1 MTKAELQAFLNEKAR
16 SYESPE
22 FIADD
27 PIQIP
32 HGFTKKEDIEI
43 SAFLVATIAWGNR
56 KSIIANGKQLI
67 DRMGNCP
74 HEFVLHHTEEDL
86 KSLDGFVHRTFN
98 AIDAR
103 YFIKAL
109 HYIYSSHGGL
119 ESVFTRHASPNSLQ
133 PAIHALKQLFFSL
146 PHPSRTQKHVSDPQK
161 GSAAKRINMFLRWMV
176 RSNKRKVDFGLWKGV
191 HPHQLSCPLDVHS
204 GNVARKLNLLKRK
217 QNDAKALL
225 ELDSVLRKMDQND
238 PVKYD
243 YALFGLGVFEKF

>member
-56 KSIIANGKQLI
+56 KSIIVNGKQLI

-109 HYIYSSHGGL
+109 HYI
-119 ESVFTRHASPNSLQ
+119 
-133 PAIHALKQLFFSL
+133 
-146 PHPSRTQKHVSDPQK
+146 
-161 GSAAKRINMFLRWMV
+161 
-176 RSNKRKVDFGLWKGV
+176 
-191 HPHQLSCPLDVHS
+191 
-204 GNVARKLNLLKRK
+204 
-217 QNDAKALL
+217 
-225 ELDSVLRKMDQND
+225 
-238 PVKYD
+238 
-243 YALFGLGVFEKF
+243 